1 MLLPRACLTDH
12 SLACLGRNQNFIT
25 LCSFILLL
33 CRILKQLYYC
43 KICFVVVVDDGKNNW
58 DWHWSIFPLTR
69 SHIWL
74 CVTYFL
80 NKQAASSIV
89 MLAPPNLKAQKTSL
103 YEKKQKINQSKEKL
117 LQSLQC
123 VECKILFWWVISLT
137 DDHRERSIL
146 HAVGWW

>member
-80 NKQAASSIV
+80 NKQAAFTIV
-89 MLAPPNLKAQKTSL
+89 MLALKNFKAQKTFL
-103 YEKKQKINQSKEKL
+103 YEKHQKINQSKEKL

-123 VECKILFWWVISLT
+123 AVRKILFWWVISLT
-137 DDHRERSIL
+137 RRSQRT
-146 HAVGWW
+146 

>member
-74 CVTYFL
+74 CITYFL
-80 NKQAASSIV
+80 NKQAAFSIV
-89 MLAPPNLKAQKTSL
+89 MLAPQTLKLKRRFFMKNTKRSINP
-103 YEKKQKINQSKEKL
+103 KKNCSKVSSVWNVKYLFDESYL
-117 LQSLQC
+117 LQTIIEN
-123 VECKILFWWVISLT
+123 VVYYM
-137 DDHRERSIL
+137 
-146 HAVGWW
+146 

>member
-80 NKQAASSIV
+80 NKQAAFSIV
-89 MLAPPNLKAQKTSL
+89 MLAPQNFKAQKTSL
-103 YEKKQKINQSKEKL
+103 YEKNQKINQSKEKL

-123 VECKILFWWVISLT
+123 AVCKILFWWVISLT